1 MEKNFFPESINIE
14 EQSSAI
20 NKIPQAVSTLEG
32 ERISFIEDPMLTFSD
47 TASTYDVFNSRLI
60 ITLVE
65 ES

>member
-20 NKIPQAVSTLEG
+20 NNTPQAVSTLEG
-32 ERISFIEDPMLTFSD
+32 ERISFIEDPMLRFSD

>member
-60 ITLVE
+60 ITLLE